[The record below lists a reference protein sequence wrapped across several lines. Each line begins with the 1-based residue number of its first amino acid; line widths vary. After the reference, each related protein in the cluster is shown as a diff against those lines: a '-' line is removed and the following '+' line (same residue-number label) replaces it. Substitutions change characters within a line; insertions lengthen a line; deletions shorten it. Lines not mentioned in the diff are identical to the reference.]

1 MKHPDW
7 HNRLIAVIR
16 AAEKRPFLWGEHD
29 CCLFAADCAEAM
41 TGDNFAD
48 GWRGTYDSETGAKK
62 ALLRGGG
69 SLEKVLTKY
78 LDEVPV
84 KMAQRGDIAV
94 VENAGTRCAGVIYGG
109 AVWVPGETGLV
120 CLRIKPLSTWRVR

>member
-1 MKHPDW
+1 MKNPDW

-41 TGDNFAD
+41 TGENFAD
-48 GWRGTYDSETGAKK
+48 DWRGTYDNETGAKK

-69 SLEKVLTKY
+69 SLEKVLAKY

-109 AVWVPGETGLV
+109 AVWVPGEEGLV

>member
-69 SLEKVLTKY
+69 SLEKVLEKY

>member
-41 TGDNFAD
+41 TGDNFAA
-48 GWRGTYDSETGAKK
+48 GWRGTYNSETGAKK

-69 SLEKVLTKY
+69 SLEQVLAKY

-84 KMAQRGDIAV
+84 KLAQRGDIAV
-94 VENAGTRCAGVIYGG
+94 VENAGSRCAGVVYAGG
-109 AVWVPGETGLV
+109 VWVPGETGLV
-120 CLRIKPLSTWRVR
+120 CLRVKPLSVWRVR

>member
-41 TGDNFAD
+41 TGDNFAE

-69 SLEKVLTKY
+69 SLEKVLAKY

-84 KMAQRGDIAV
+84 KMAQRGDIAI
-94 VENAGTRCAGVIYGG
+94 VESAGTRCVGVIYGG
-109 AVWVPGETGLV
+109 GVWVPGETNLV
-120 CLRIKPLSTWRVR
+120 CLRVKPLSAWRVR

>member
-48 GWRGTYDSETGAKK
+48 CWRGTYDSETGAKK

-69 SLEKVLTKY
+69 SLEKVLAKY

-109 AVWVPGETGLV
+109 AVWVPGEMGLV
-120 CLRIKPLSTWRVR
+120 CLRIKPLSAWRVR

>member
-41 TGDNFAD
+41 TGENFAD

-69 SLEKVLTKY
+69 SLEKVLAKY

-94 VENAGTRCAGVIYGG
+94 VDNADTRCAGVIYGG
-109 AVWVPGETGLV
+109 AVWVPGEEGLV
-120 CLRIKPLSTWRVR
+120 CLRIKPLSAWRVR

>member
-41 TGDNFAD
+41 TGENFAD

-69 SLEKVLTKY
+69 SLEKVLAKY

-109 AVWVPGETGLV
+109 AVRVPGEAGLV
-120 CLRIKPLSTWRVR
+120 CLRVKPMSTWRIR

>member
-48 GWRGTYDSETGAKK
+48 GWRGKYDSETGAKK

-69 SLEKVLTKY
+69 SLEKVLAKY

-109 AVWVPGETGLV
+109 AVWVPGEEGLV
-120 CLRIKPLSTWRVR
+120 CLRIKPLSAWRVR

>member
-48 GWRGTYDSETGAKK
+48 GWRGTYDSVTGAKK

-69 SLEKVLTKY
+69 SLEKVLAKY

>member
-48 GWRGTYDSETGAKK
+48 GWRGTYDSVTGAKK

-94 VENAGTRCAGVIYGG
+94 VENAGNRCAGVIYGG

>member
-16 AAEKRPFLWGEHD
+16 AAEKRSFLWGEHD

-41 TGDNFAD
+41 TGANFAD

-69 SLEKVLTKY
+69 SLEKVLAKY

-120 CLRIKPLSTWRVR
+120 CLRIKPLSAWRVR

>member
-69 SLEKVLTKY
+69 SLEKVLAKY

-94 VENAGTRCAGVIYGG
+94 VENADTRCAGVIYGG
-109 AVWVPGETGLV
+109 AVWVPGEEGLV
-120 CLRIKPLSTWRVR
+120 CLRIKPLSAWRVR

>member
-7 HNRLIAVIR
+7 HNRLISVIR

-41 TGDNFAD
+41 TGDNFAN

-69 SLEKVLTKY
+69 SLENVLAKY

-94 VENAGTRCAGVIYGG
+94 VENSGTLCAGVIYGG
-109 AVWVPGETGLV
+109 AVWVPGEAGLV
-120 CLRIKPLSTWRVR
+120 CLRIKPLSTWRIR

>member
-62 ALLRGGG
+62 ALLRSGG
-69 SLEKVLTKY
+69 SLEKVLAKY

-120 CLRIKPLSTWRVR
+120 CLRIKPLSAWRVR

>member
-41 TGDNFAD
+41 TGDNFAE

-69 SLEKVLTKY
+69 SLEKVLAKY
-78 LDEVPV
+78 LDEVPM
-84 KMAQRGDIAV
+84 KMAQRGDIAI

-109 AVWVPGETGLV
+109 GVWVPGETSLV
-120 CLRIKPLSTWRVR
+120 CLRVKPQSAWRVR

>member
-16 AAEKRPFLWGEHD
+16 AAEKRPFLWGEH
-29 CCLFAADCAEAM
+29 AADSAEAM

-69 SLEKVLTKY
+69 SLENVLAKY

-84 KMAQRGDIAV
+84 KMAQRGDIAI

>member
-7 HNRLIAVIR
+7 HNRLIAVMR

-69 SLEKVLTKY
+69 SLEKVLAKY
-78 LDEVPV
+78 LEEVPV

-109 AVWVPGETGLV
+109 AVWVPGEEGLV
-120 CLRIKPLSTWRVR
+120 CLRIKPLSAWRVR

>member
-7 HNRLIAVIR
+7 HNRLITVIR

-29 CCLFAADCAEAM
+29 CCLFAADCAQAM
-41 TGDNFAD
+41 CGEDFAAD
-48 GWRGTYDSETGAKK
+48 WRGTYDSETGAKK
-62 ALLRGGG
+62 AILRDGG
-69 SLEKVLTKY
+69 SLEKVLARY

-84 KMAQRGDIAV
+84 KLAQRGDIAI
-94 VENAGTRCAGVIYGG
+94 VENYGARCAGVIYGG

-120 CLRIKPLSTWRVR
+120 CLRVKPLSVWRVR

>member
-7 HNRLIAVIR
+7 HNRLIAVMR
-16 AAEKRPFLWGEHD
+16 AAEKRSFLWGEHD

-41 TGDNFAD
+41 TGENFAD

-69 SLEKVLTKY
+69 SLEKVLAKY

-84 KMAQRGDIAV
+84 KMAQRGDIAI

-109 AVWVPGETGLV
+109 AVWVPGEAGLV
-120 CLRIKPLSTWRVR
+120 FLRVKPMSTWRVR